1 MFKQPDYF
9 EEGKSEIKNKHLI
22 IFCTMIALITI
33 GIVVFTGILAFK
45 VIKRSNGGS
54 NLDMA
59 SGANTIGIGQTER
72 EQAKDEEQPPETPEV
87 QKQQSKEKTPE
98 ETSEVSHSPQTTS
111 KFPKHDIN
119 AAMESQLPQ
128 YSDEIAKKVV
138 NVYFEKTKK
147 VYLTFD
153 DGPGAHTARLLDIL
167 KNYNVK
173 ATFCVTGYNNNYNDL
188 LKREKEEGSHCQRTS
203 FRHPRWRKRRF
214 IRSTTGIAETDC
226 RSGWSSGIYH
236 SIG

>member
-22 IFCTMIALITI
+22 IFCTIIALITI

-45 VIKRSNGGS
+45 VIKRSNSGS
-54 NLDMA
+54 NLDMV
-59 SGANTIGIGQTER
+59 SGANTIGIGQVER
-72 EQAKDEEQPPETPEV
+72 EQAKDEEQPSESPEVQEPQTEEQPEETPEV
-87 QKQQSKEKTPE
+87 SP
-98 ETSEVSHSPQTTS
+98 SPQTTS

-153 DGPGAHTARLLDIL
+153 DGPSARTPEILDIL
-167 KNYNVK
+167 KKYNVK
-173 ATFCVTGYNNNYNDL
+173 ATFFVLGSNVEARPELVKRAYDEGHFIAIHGYTHKY
-188 LKREKEEGSHCQRTS
+188 SQVY
-203 FRHPRWRKRRF
+203 
-214 IRSTTGIAETDC
+214 
-226 RSGWSSGIYH
+226 SSPQ
-236 SIG
+236 SNS

>member
-22 IFCTMIALITI
+22 IFCTIIVLITI
-33 GIVVFTGILAFK
+33 GIVVFTGILALK

-72 EQAKDEEQPPETPEV
+72 EQAKEEEQPPETPEV
-87 QKQQSKEKTPE
+87 QKQQSEEETPE
-98 ETSEVSHSPQTTS
+98 VSPSPQTTS

-153 DGPGAHTARLLDIL
+153 DGPDHFYTPQLL
-167 KNYNVK
+167 
-173 ATFCVTGYNNNYNDL
+173 DL
-188 LKREKEEGSHCQRTS
+188 LKN
-203 FRHPRWRKRRF
+203 
-214 IRSTTGIAETDC
+214 ILI
-226 RSGWSSGIYH
+226 I
-236 SIG
+236 